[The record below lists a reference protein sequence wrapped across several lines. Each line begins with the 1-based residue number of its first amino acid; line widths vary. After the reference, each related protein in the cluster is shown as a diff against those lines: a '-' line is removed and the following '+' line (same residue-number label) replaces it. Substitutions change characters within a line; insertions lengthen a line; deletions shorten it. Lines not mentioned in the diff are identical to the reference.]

1 MENKD
6 SNTDYQNVVTVG
18 KQKWEIAE
26 ITIRIIFFCLF
37 VCFFKI
43 HIHYFLTASFKVP
56 PEKKSAQPEVP
67 ITTQILIWPKSL
79 FFFL

>member
-1 MENKD
+1 MLWK
-6 SNTDYQNVVTVG
+6 
-18 KQKWEIAE
+18 
-26 ITIRIIFFCLF
+26 IRIQIQTTRMLLQWGNKNEKLQKLQSESFFFCLF

-67 ITTQILIWPKSL
+67 ITTQILI
-79 FFFL
+79 